1 MTDFLKRASWRKHH
15 FPAYNFNMVSEE
27 GDNKRSR
34 LKSASDA
41 SRHKALCAKTNFSK

>member
-1 MTDFLKRASWRKHH
+1 MTDFLKRASWRKQY
-15 FPAYNFNMVSEE
+15 FPANNFSIVLEE
-27 GDNKRSR
+27 GENKKPR